1 MPIYEE
7 KLICPLAIRFTQSH
21 IRPVFQDGHELA
33 GTIEEMSTRPG
44 TGPYD
49 VIIEAPFP
57 AIEIVRWHQKD
68 AFKCEKDARHW
79 FTLDNRRLYCL
90 QKVAAA
96 HWPKKVAA
104 VVQTFYAAP
113 DSAIRKSDSFTVGRS
128 VAIGHSMKQ
137 IVERFDWRDE
147 VGENEDAE
155 TRQLVLDEDSKM
167 LDDLLDT
174 PPGPSMLEMFLQKA
188 TAGPVTPQS
197 PGAALSADSTRSGAS
212 TESAALTYEEAS
224 EATSSPKKQAAAHP
238 RQQEKWRATMLKNL
252 SGSWRDNDGV
262 TYEVTISDG
271 DASAWSCVQAT
282 ESGAK
287 EVTLW
292 YDEESDCICWGNT
305 WKTYASASA
314 LHNKRK
320 PGSFQWWDDRR
331 KKNGVRWSRVA

>member
-21 IRPVFQDGHELA
+21 IRPVFQDGHELVE
-33 GTIEEMSTRPG
+33 TIEEMGTRPG

-49 VIIEAPFP
+49 IIIEAPFP
-57 AIEIVRWHQKD
+57 SIEIVRWHQKD
-68 AFKCEKDARHW
+68 AFKCEKEARHW

-90 QKVAAA
+90 QRVAAA

-128 VAIGHSMKQ
+128 IAIGHSMKQ
-137 IVERFDWRDE
+137 IQERFDWRDAVASTE
-147 VGENEDAE
+147 DEAAKQLVMDEDA
-155 TRQLVLDEDSKM
+155 KM

-174 PPGPSMLEMFLQKA
+174 PPAPSMLEMFLTKG
-188 TAGPVTPQS
+188 TAGKVTPQS
-197 PGAALSADSTRSGAS
+197 PGAAKSESSTRCGSSTAS
-212 TESAALTYEEAS
+212 ALEESQEDA
-224 EATSSPKKQAAAHP
+224 SPKGGYKTEAAAQP
-238 RQQEKWRATMLKNL
+238 SKQDKWRATMLKNL
-252 SGSWRDNDGV
+252 CGSWKDNHGD
-262 TYEVTISDG
+262 TYEVTASG
-271 DASAWSCVQAT
+271 DDTWSCVQAT

-292 YDEESDCICWGNT
+292 YDEQSDSICWGST

-314 LHNKRK
+314 LHGRRK
-320 PGSFQWWDDRR
+320 PGAFQWWDDRR
-331 KKNGVRWSRVA
+331 RKSGVRWSRVA